1 MKLTR
6 RGRILR
12 NSIIVAI
19 LYLIFSYLF
28 PMYNKLNI
36 FKKGLKAA
44 EKSCKIGVTQNQGW
58 IVMEDQ

>member
-28 PMYNKLNI
+28 NVTTPK
-36 FKKGLKAA
+36 
-44 EKSCKIGVTQNQGW
+44 ECKVPVEQMSHFCI
-58 IVMEDQ
+58 DLLYPHS